1 MRNAI
6 AVQSEGRDKLPNE
19 LRLVAY
25 SSLCFW
31 PALMSWLAPGKG
43 YFCCFHT
50 SFAMDN

>member
-6 AVQSEGRDKLPNE
+6 AIQSEGRDKLSNE

-31 PALMSWLAPGKG
+31 PSPMS
-43 YFCCFHT
+43 
-50 SFAMDN
+50 